1 MASTARLSAPR
12 LPAVQ
17 RYSEVSLFLLV
28 STGIFA
34 VVSTG
39 KLDIFSTFVPV
50 FVLVYKAARLWRG
63 CGPELS
69 VRVSTGL
76 VLGYFLFFPIDVWV
90 LSRTISQ
97 GAPNPAL
104 YSALLA
110 AIHLMLFATLVRLLS
125 ARGNRDFAF

>member
-1 MASTARLSAPR
+1 MASTARVSAPP

-17 RYSEVSLFLLV
+17 RYFEVSLFLLV

-39 KLDIFSTFVPV
+39 KLDIFSTIIPV
-50 FVLVYKAARLWRG
+50 VVLVYKAVRLWRG
-63 CGPELS
+63 RGPELS
-69 VRVSTGL
+69 VRVATGL
-76 VLGYFLFFPIDVWV
+76 VLAYFLFFPIDLWV
-90 LSRTISQ
+90 LSRTVSQ

-110 AIHLMLFATLVRLLS
+110 AIHLMLFAALVRLLS
-125 ARGNRDFAF
+125 ARSNRD